1 MSTQVN
7 QEQVPVPS
15 QSMTGKSAPRPH
27 RRFSN
32 IPVSKYVA
40 YIFLLVL
47 CVIWAVPVLFG
58 ITTSFRSQAEVVS
71 TGFRLL
77 PDTWI
82 FDNYISILQNTSTA
96 PIVRWLMNSIF
107 IATLHTFLVVV
118 VISVTGYG
126 YSRMNFKGRDALFFT
141 LLGISFFPGVV
152 NLIPSYKIIETLG
165 WVNTSWAM
173 IIPGLAGMGN
183 IFLVR
188 QFMMGIPKDL
198 DESARVDGAGD
209 FKIYYAVV
217 LPLMKPVLI
226 VCALFSFTGSWNDF
240 LWPVIVYTDV
250 DKMPITAG
258 LLLLQDI
265 YGNYRMIGQ
274 LMGSAML
281 AIIPTLLLF
290 LFAQRYFVQSINLNA
305 GIKG

>member
-1 MSTQVN
+1 MSNSV
-7 QEQVPVPS
+7 
-15 QSMTGKSAPRPH
+15 MDLDKSALAVSRK
-27 RRFSN
+27 RAKISVSQIVAYVFLGLLCVVWI
-32 IPVSKYVA
+32 IPV
-40 YIFLLVL
+40 I
-47 CVIWAVPVLFG
+47 FG
-58 ITTSFRSQAEVVS
+58 ITTSFRSQTEVVS
-71 TGFRLL
+71 VGFRLL
-77 PDTWI
+77 PVNWI
-82 FDNYISILQNTSTA
+82 MDNYTAILENTSTA
-96 PIVRWLMNSIF
+96 PIMRWLMNSVV
-107 IATLHTFLVVV
+107 IATSHTLLVVV
-118 VISVTGYG
+118 VISITGYG
-126 YSRMNFKGRDALFFT
+126 YSRMQFKGRNALFFT

-152 NLIPSYKIIETLG
+152 NLIPSYKIIDALG

-198 DESARVDGAGD
+198 DESAKVDGASH
-209 FKIYYAVV
+209 FRIYFSVI
-217 LPLMKPVLI
+217 LPLIKPVLI

-250 DKMPITAG
+250 DKMPVTAG

-274 LMGSAML
+274 LMGSAIL

-290 LFAQRYFVQSINLNA
+290 LFAQKYFVQSINLNS

>member
-1 MSTQVN
+1 MSKKI
-7 QEQVPVPS
+7 S
-15 QSMTGKSAPRPH
+15 
-27 RRFSN
+27 
-32 IPVSKYVA
+32 ISKYIA
-40 YIFLLVL
+40 YLYLILL
-47 CVIWAVPVLFG
+47 CVIWVIPVLFG
-58 ITTSFRSQAEVVS
+58 ISTSFRSQSEVVS

-77 PDTWI
+77 PVEWI
-82 FDNYISILQNTSTA
+82 LDNYVTILENTSTA
-96 PIVRWLMNSIF
+96 PILRWLTNSVF
-107 IATLHTFLVVV
+107 IAVTHTFLVI
-118 VISVTGYG
+118 VIISITGYG
-126 YSRMNFKGRDALFFT
+126 YARMNFKGRDTLFFT

-152 NLIPSYKIIETLG
+152 NIIPSYKIIDIFG
-165 WVNTSWAM
+165 WVNTAWAM

-188 QFMMGIPKDL
+188 QFLKGIPTDL

-209 FKIYYAVV
+209 FRIYSYII
-217 LPLMKPVLI
+217 LPLIKPILI
-226 VCALFSFTGSWNDF
+226 VCGLFSFVGSWNDF

-250 DKMPITAG
+250 DKMPVTAG

-274 LMGSAML
+274 LRGSAML

-290 LFAQRYFVQSINLNA
+290 VFAQKYFIQSINLNS

>member
-1 MSTQVN
+1 MSNSVLN
-7 QEQVPVPS
+7 NAS
-15 QSMTGKSAPRPH
+15 LNKGKGIRK
-27 RRFSN
+27 RSN
-32 IPVSKYVA
+32 ISVSKYLA
-40 YIFLLVL
+40 YLYLIGL
-47 CVIWAVPVLFG
+47 CVIFAIPVIFG

-71 TGFRLL
+71 AGFRLF
-77 PDTWI
+77 PENWI
-82 FDNYISILQNTSTA
+82 FDNYVAILNNTSTA
-96 PIVRWLMNSIF
+96 PIMRWLGNSLF
-107 IATLHTFLVVV
+107 IATMHTLLVVV
-118 VISVTGYG
+118 VISITGYG
-126 YSRMNFKGRDALFFT
+126 YSRMKFKGRDTLFFT

-152 NLIPSYKIIETLG
+152 NLIPSYKIIDALG
-165 WVNTSWAM
+165 WVNTAWAM
-173 IIPGLAGMGN
+173 VIPGLAGMGN

-188 QFMMGIPKDL
+188 QFMNGIPREL

-209 FKIYYAVV
+209 FRIYFSVILSLV
-217 LPLMKPVLI
+217 KPVLI

-250 DKMPITAG
+250 DKMPVTAG

-274 LMGSAML
+274 LMGSAIL

-290 LFAQRYFVQSINLNA
+290 LFAQKYFVQSINLNS

>member
-1 MSTQVN
+1 MDLD
-7 QEQVPVPS
+7 
-15 QSMTGKSAPRPH
+15 KSALA
-27 RRFSN
+27 
-32 IPVSKYVA
+32 VSRKRAKISVSQIVA
-40 YIFLLVL
+40 YVFLGLL
-47 CVIWAVPVLFG
+47 CVIWIIPVVFG
-58 ITTSFRSQAEVVS
+58 ITTSFRSQTEVVS

-77 PDTWI
+77 PVNWI
-82 FDNYISILQNTSTA
+82 MDNYTAILENTSTA
-96 PIVRWLMNSIF
+96 PIMRWLMNSII
-107 IATLHTFLVVV
+107 IATSHTLLVVI
-118 VISVTGYG
+118 VISITGYG
-126 YSRMNFKGRDALFFT
+126 YSRMQFKGRNIMFFT

-152 NLIPSYKIIETLG
+152 NLIPSYKIIDALG

-198 DESARVDGAGD
+198 DESAKVDGASH
-209 FKIYYAVV
+209 FRIYFSVI
-217 LPLMKPVLI
+217 LPLIKPVLI

-250 DKMPITAG
+250 DKMPVTAG

-274 LMGSAML
+274 LMGSAIL
-281 AIIPTLLLF
+281 AIIPTLALF
-290 LFAQRYFVQSINLNA
+290 LFAQKYFVQSINLNS

>member
-1 MSTQVN
+1 MSN
-7 QEQVPVPS
+7 PV
-15 QSMTGKSAPRPH
+15 MDLDKSALA
-27 RRFSN
+27 
-32 IPVSKYVA
+32 VSRKRAKVSVSQIVA
-40 YIFLLVL
+40 YVFLGLL
-47 CVIWAVPVLFG
+47 CVIWIVPVVFG
-58 ITTSFRSQAEVVS
+58 ITTSFRSQTEVVS

-77 PDTWI
+77 PANWI
-82 FDNYISILQNTSTA
+82 MDNYTAILENTSTA
-96 PIVRWLMNSIF
+96 PILRWLMNSIV
-107 IATLHTFLVVV
+107 IATSHTLLVVV
-118 VISVTGYG
+118 VISITGYG
-126 YSRMNFKGRDALFFT
+126 YARMNFKGRNAMFFT

-152 NLIPSYKIIETLG
+152 NLIPSYKIIDALG
-165 WVNTSWAM
+165 WVNTAWAM

-188 QFMMGIPKDL
+188 QFMLGIPKDL
-198 DESARVDGAGD
+198 DESAKVDGASH
-209 FKIYYAVV
+209 FRIYFSVI
-217 LPLMKPVLI
+217 LPLIKPILI

-250 DKMPITAG
+250 DKMPVTAG

-274 LMGSAML
+274 LMGSAIL

-290 LFAQRYFVQSINLNA
+290 LFAQKYFVQSINLNS

>member
-1 MSTQVN
+1 MSKKV
-7 QEQVPVPS
+7 S
-15 QSMTGKSAPRPH
+15 
-27 RRFSN
+27 
-32 IPVSKYVA
+32 ISKYVA
-40 YIFLLVL
+40 YLFLIVL
-47 CVIWAVPVLFG
+47 CVIWVVPVLFG
-58 ITTSFRSQAEVVS
+58 ISTSFRSQTEVVS
-71 TGFRLL
+71 SGFRLF
-77 PDTWI
+77 PKEWT
-82 FDNYISILQNTSTA
+82 FENYVAILDNTSTA
-96 PIVRWLMNSIF
+96 PILRWLFNSVF
-107 IATLHTFLVVV
+107 IAVSHTLLVI
-118 VISVTGYG
+118 VIISLTGYG
-126 YSRMNFKGRDALFFT
+126 YARMNFKGRDALFFT

-152 NLIPSYKIIETLG
+152 NIIPSYKIIDAFG
-165 WVNTSWAM
+165 WVNTSLAM

-188 QFMMGIPKDL
+188 QFLKGIPGEL

-209 FKIYYAVV
+209 FRIYYSII
-217 LPLMKPVLI
+217 LPLIKPVLI
-226 VCALFSFTGSWNDF
+226 VCGLFSFVGSWNDF

-290 LFAQRYFVQSINLNA
+290 AFAQKYFIQSINLNS

>member
-1 MSTQVN
+1 MSKKV
-7 QEQVPVPS
+7 S
-15 QSMTGKSAPRPH
+15 
-27 RRFSN
+27 
-32 IPVSKYVA
+32 ISKYIA
-40 YIFLLVL
+40 YLFLIVL
-47 CVIWAVPVLFG
+47 CVIWVVPVLFG
-58 ITTSFRSQAEVVS
+58 ISTSFRSQTEVVS
-71 TGFRLL
+71 SGFRLF
-77 PDTWI
+77 PKEWT
-82 FDNYISILQNTSTA
+82 FENYVAILDNTSTA
-96 PIVRWLMNSIF
+96 PIVRWLFNSVF
-107 IATLHTFLVVV
+107 IAVSHTLLVVV
-118 VISVTGYG
+118 IISLTGYG
-126 YSRMNFKGRDALFFT
+126 YARMKFKGRDALFFT

-152 NLIPSYKIIETLG
+152 NIIPSYKIIDAFG
-165 WVNTSWAM
+165 WVNTSLAM

-188 QFMMGIPKDL
+188 QFLKGIPGEL

-209 FKIYYAVV
+209 FRIYFSII
-217 LPLMKPVLI
+217 LPLIKPVLI
-226 VCALFSFTGSWNDF
+226 VCGLFSFVGSWNDF

-290 LFAQRYFVQSINLNA
+290 AFAQKYFIQSINLNS

>member
-1 MSTQVN
+1 MSNPVVHEVN
-7 QEQVPVPS
+7 TESKLGRLGPK
-15 QSMTGKSAPRPH
+15 KSS
-27 RRFSN
+27 SN
-32 IPVSKYVA
+32 ISLSKYIA
-40 YIFLLVL
+40 YAFLIIL
-47 CVIWAVPVLFG
+47 CVIWAIPVIFG

-71 TGFRLL
+71 SGFRLL
-77 PDTWI
+77 PDNWI
-82 FDNYISILQNTSTA
+82 FDNYVTILQNTSTA
-96 PIVRWLMNSIF
+96 PILRWLMNSVF
-107 IATLHTFLVVV
+107 IATMHTLLVIV
-118 VISVTGYG
+118 VISITGYG
-126 YSRMNFKGRDALFFT
+126 YSRMNFKGRDTLFFT

-152 NLIPSYKIIETLG
+152 NLIPSYKIIDALG

-188 QFMMGIPKDL
+188 QFMMGVPKDL

-209 FKIYYAVV
+209 FRIYSSII

-226 VCALFSFTGSWNDF
+226 VCGLFSFTGSWNDF

-250 DKMPITAG
+250 EKMPVTAG

-274 LMGSAML
+274 LMGSAIL

-290 LFAQRYFVQSINLNA
+290 LFAQKYFVQSINLNA

>member
-1 MSTQVN
+1 MSKKV
-7 QEQVPVPS
+7 S
-15 QSMTGKSAPRPH
+15 
-27 RRFSN
+27 
-32 IPVSKYVA
+32 ISKYIA
-40 YIFLLVL
+40 YLFLIVL
-47 CVIWAVPVLFG
+47 CVIWVVPVLFG
-58 ITTSFRSQAEVVS
+58 ISTSFRSQTEVVS
-71 TGFRLL
+71 SGFRLF
-77 PDTWI
+77 PKEWT
-82 FDNYISILQNTSTA
+82 FENYVTILDNTSTA
-96 PIVRWLMNSIF
+96 PIVRWLFNSVF
-107 IATLHTFLVVV
+107 IAVSHTLLVVV
-118 VISVTGYG
+118 IISLTGYG
-126 YSRMNFKGRDALFFT
+126 YARMKFKGRDALFFT

-152 NLIPSYKIIETLG
+152 NIIPSYKIIDAFG
-165 WVNTSWAM
+165 WVNTSLAM

-188 QFMMGIPKDL
+188 QFLKGIPGEL

-209 FKIYYAVV
+209 FRIYFSII
-217 LPLMKPVLI
+217 LPLIKPVLI
-226 VCALFSFTGSWNDF
+226 VCGLFSFVGSWNDF

-290 LFAQRYFVQSINLNA
+290 AFAQKYFIQSINLNS